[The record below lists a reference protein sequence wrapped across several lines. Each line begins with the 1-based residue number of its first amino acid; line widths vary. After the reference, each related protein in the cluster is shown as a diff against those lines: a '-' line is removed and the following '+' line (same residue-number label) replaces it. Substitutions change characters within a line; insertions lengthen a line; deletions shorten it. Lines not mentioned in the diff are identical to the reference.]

1 MARPAKFISDAQL
14 PLSPTI
20 QDVHRGRAAQLR
32 ALLHRAITSGAMS
45 LSDLAEET
53 RIDNSQI
60 TRMLSGEAGLRLDF
74 LAAVLERDRVGVFVV
89 GLAELLGFDATRK
102 TPDLAAENKRLRA
115 ELEAIREGAARSL
128 EAPVNL

>member
-1 MARPAKFISDAQL
+1 MGRPQKALSDAQL

-20 QDVHRGRAAQLR
+20 QDVHRGRAAQFR
-32 ALLHRAITSGAMS
+32 ALISRAITSGGMS

-74 LAAVLERDRVGVFVV
+74 LAAVLERDRAGVFVV

-102 TPDLAAENKRLRA
+102 TPDLAGENRRLRE
-115 ELEAIREGAARSL
+115 ELVAIRAHLDHLLSET
-128 EAPVNL
+128 P

>member
-1 MARPAKFISDAQL
+1 MARPAKSISDAQL

-20 QDVHRGRAAQLR
+20 QDVHRGRASQLR
-32 ALLHRAITSGAMS
+32 ALLQRAITSGAMS

-74 LAAVLERDRVGVFVV
+74 LAAVLERDRTGIFIVS
-89 GLAELLGFDATRK
+89 LAELLGFDATRK

-128 EAPVNL
+128 EATANL

>member
-1 MARPAKFISDAQL
+1 MGRPQKSLSDAQL

-32 ALLHRAITSGAMS
+32 ALLHRSITSGCMS

-60 TRMLSGEAGLRLDF
+60 TRMLAGEAGLRLDF
-74 LAAVLERDRVGVFVV
+74 LAAVLERDRAGVFVV

-102 TPDLAAENKRLRA
+102 TPDLAAENKHLRA
-115 ELEAIREGAARSL
+115 ELEAIRSHVERLLEGA
-128 EAPVNL
+128 